1 MAESDGRVEY
11 EVRADLSKIDSD
23 MDAANKQITKSAE
36 KVAKQ
41 QEQITEKSQQN
52 IKKTVEKA
60 NDSLEQDNEKTQKN
74 ITQTVE
80 KQSDKI
86 VKTEEKNKKSIT
98 ETAKTEGE
106 KVVKNHKKA
115 TDKIVNQTENA
126 TEEIEKKTTGLGSK
140 ITAGLSTA
148 GKGLAAGVG
157 AGLAA
162 AATTVA
168 ATVGTAVS
176 AANDLDKATNQL
188 TASLGLTT
196 EEAEKYEE
204 TIKSIYGN
212 NYGESFEDI
221 ANNLS
226 LIKQQMHGITD
237 DELQKVTESAY
248 LMADVYDMDIAE
260 GIRGANAL
268 VKQFGIS
275 AEEAYNL
282 MAQGAEK
289 GLNQNGDLADQL
301 AEYSTFYA
309 DMGFSAEEAMSMLV
323 SGAQNGAYQID
334 FLNDAFKEFSIRA
347 KDGSQTTADGLA
359 LLGLDAE
366 KVTEEFAAGG
376 DRAYQAFKLVNE
388 QLAACDD
395 DVARNAAGVAL
406 YGTKWED
413 LGQDAVLAMA
423 KMGDSIDLTR
433 DKLSEM
439 EDVKYSSLSDMFEG
453 LKRTLELLLI
463 PLGEELIPL
472 LKDII
477 EVAKP
482 IIEEL
487 LPQITDEIK
496 PIISDLSGLITPLV
510 SLISSI
516 LPQFVQLFKAIIP
529 SVTKL
534 IEHLVPTL
542 TKLID
547 KLLPPLIKI
556 AERILPPIIDLID
569 ELLPII
575 DIVLDLLSP
584 ILDLVVALLEP
595 LGELIGSVGDLI
607 GSLLSLIKDILEPI
621 MPIIQAVADVL
632 GAVLGVAIQNVA
644 ELVGGLADVF
654 SGLIKFLSGDIM
666 GGLQQFGQGFV
677 DLFSGVLGTIDSMFG
692 TSLQKWYD
700 ETREACEKIGQEMY
714 AATHQEEIRMN
725 ELGAKYDTLQSDMN
739 DYIIKELRSGKS
751 AEEAFNSAKEKY
763 LTGDEQKEYFE
774 GALADTLNMDTVNE
788 WYKNIRDNK
797 GLYSQGYVDQDKS
810 GSGWNPAEW
819 YSVENQRKINGI
831 DNNGYKSAGT
841 SYSYDKSNVT
851 TPTLNY
857 TPSTYSVGD
866 FAYTAPTTGTS
877 GTSGTAQ
884 SSATTSNDNTKSAT
898 TSGSSAASAAANKS
912 QTISITSYIPTV
924 WDDVATSNKKLA
936 AGIGASRIGNSKSGK
951 IISGLSAAT
960 SVSSGEAEKAD
971 VTLNDVVAEIK
982 KLKTAQEKMQY
993 TLDVTLKTNEYTL
1006 AKATVKGIKAIKKQ
1020 TGKSPI

>member
-11 EVRADLSKIDSD
+11 EVRADLSKIDTD
-23 MDAANKQITKSAE
+23 MAEANKKVIDAAEKGAKKQEEAAE
-36 KVAKQ
+36 KA
-41 QEQITEKSQQN
+41 QN
-52 IKKTVEKA
+52 NIAQTVKKTNDEIE
-60 NDSLEQDNEKTQKN
+60 NDSAKTQKN
-74 ITQTVE
+74 ITDTAE

-86 VKTEEKNKKSIT
+86 VQTEKKNKQSIT
-98 ETAKTEGE
+98 DTAEKEGD
-106 KVVKNHKKA
+106 KVVENYKQDTKEIIDS
-115 TDKIVNQTENA
+115 TDEMASSIEN
-126 TEEIEKKTTGLGSK
+126 K
-140 ITAGLSTA
+140 TAGIGTKFSSGLKSA
-148 GKGLAAGVG
+148 GKGVGVAIG

-162 AATTVA
+162 AGTAIA
-168 ATVGTAVS
+168 AVTGTAVS
-176 AANDLDKATNQL
+176 SANNLEKSTNQL
-188 TASLGLTT
+188 TASLGLTA
-196 EEAEKYEE
+196 EEAKKYED
-204 TIKSIYGN
+204 TIKAIYGN
-212 NYGESFEDI
+212 NYGDSFEDI
-221 ANNLS
+221 ANSLS

-237 DELQKVTESAY
+237 EELQKVTESAY
-248 LMADVYDMDIAE
+248 LLADVYDMDIAE

-268 VKQFGIS
+268 VNQFGIS

-323 SGAQNGAYQID
+323 SGAKNGAYQID

-366 KVTEEFAAGG
+366 KLTAEFAAGG
-376 DRAYQAFKLVNE
+376 DSAYQAFKLVNE

-423 KMGDSIDLTR
+423 QMGDSIDLTR
-433 DKLSEM
+433 DKLAEM

-453 LKRTLELLLI
+453 LSRTVELLLI
-463 PLGEELIPL
+463 PLGEEIIPL
-472 LKDII
+472 LKDVI
-477 EVAKP
+477 ELVSP
-482 IIEEL
+482 IITDL
-487 LPQITDEIK
+487 LPQVIDLIK
-496 PIISDLSGLITPLV
+496 PILDSVSELIPPLIELITG
-510 SLISSI
+510 I
-516 LPQFVQLFKAIIP
+516 LPPIIQLLKPIMD
-529 SVTKL
+529 SVTSIIKK
-534 IEHLVPTL
+534 LVPTL
-542 TKLID
+542 IKLID
-547 KLLPPLIKI
+547 KLMPPLTKIVETLLPPLM
-556 AERILPPIIDLID
+556 EVIDALIPVLD
-569 ELLPII
+569 VVIELLT
-575 DIVLDLLSP
+575 P
-584 ILDLVVALLEP
+584 ILELLAELCEP
-595 LGELIGSVGDLI
+595 LGAIISAVAK
-607 GSLLSLIKDILEPI
+607 LIKSVLGLIQKALEPI
-621 MPIIQAVADVL
+621 MPLISAIAEALTGRLGSAFEGIANIIEY
-632 GAVLGVAIQNVA
+632 I
-644 ELVGGLADVF
+644 ADVF
-654 SGLIKFLSGDIM
+654 SGFVSFLSGDIM
-666 GGLQQFGQGFV
+666 GGLESFGNGFV
-677 DLFSGVLGTIDSMFG
+677 NLFEGVLNVIDSMFG
-692 TSLQKWYD
+692 TSLSSWYE
-700 ETREACEKIGQEMY
+700 ETKKACQKIGEEMY
-714 AATHQEEIRMN
+714 AATHQEEIRMID
-725 ELGAKYDTLQSDMN
+725 LGTKYGTLQSDMN

-788 WYKNIRDNK
+788 WYNNIRDNN
-797 GLYSQGYVDQDKS
+797 GLYSQGYVDVDKTS
-810 GSGWNPAEW
+810 SESSQNVSKQETSEYQG
-819 YSVENQRKINGI
+819 
-831 DNNGYKSAGT
+831 AGT
-841 SYSYDKSNVT
+841 NYMYEGANISN
-851 TPTLNY
+851 PNFSY

-877 GTSGTAQ
+877 GTSGTTQ

-898 TSGSSAASAAANKS
+898 TSSSSADSSAANKS

-924 WDDVATSNKKLA
+924 WDDADTSNQKLA
-936 AGIGASRIGNSKSGK
+936 AGIGASRVGNSKSGK

-971 VTLNDVVAEIK
+971 ATLNDVVAEIK

-1006 AKATVKGIKAIKKQ
+1006 AKATVKGIKVIKKQ

>member
-41 QEQITEKSQQN
+41 QEQITENSQQN

-74 ITQTVE
+74 IAQTVE

-86 VKTEEKNKKSIT
+86 VKTEEKNKKAIT

-115 TDKIVNQTENA
+115 TEEVVNQTEKA
-126 TEEIEKKTTGLGSK
+126 AKEIEGKTTGLGSK

-162 AATTVA
+162 AGAAVVATTGKAISV
-168 ATVGTAVS
+168 
-176 AANDLDKATNQL
+176 ANDLDKANNQL
-188 TASLGLTT
+188 TASLGLTA
-196 EEAEKYEE
+196 EEAEKYGDI
-204 TIKSIYGN
+204 IKKVYGD
-212 NYGESFEDI
+212 NYGESFDDI
-221 ANNLS
+221 SNTLA
-226 LIKQQMHGITD
+226 LIKQQMKDVTD
-237 DELQKVTESAY
+237 DELQKVIESAY
-248 LMADVYDMDIAE
+248 LLSDTYDIDVSE

-268 VKQFGIS
+268 MKQFGIS

-774 GALADTLNMDTVNE
+774 GAFADTLNMDTVNE
-788 WYKNIRDNK
+788 WYKNIHENN
-797 GLYSQGYVDQDKS
+797 GLYSQGYVDEDKTNS
-810 GSGWNPAEW
+810 EFYQQQATDMIEKAAS
-819 YSVENQRKINGI
+819 
-831 DNNGYKSAGT
+831 GYKGAGT
-841 SYSYDKSNVT
+841 GYTYEGANIA
-851 TPTLNY
+851 TPEFNY

-866 FAYTAPTTGTS
+866 FAYTAPVTS
-877 GTSGTAQ
+877 GATQ
-884 SSATTSNDNTKSAT
+884 SSASASSTGNTKSAT
-898 TSGSSAASAAANKS
+898 TSSSSAASSANKS

-924 WDDVATSNKKLA
+924 WDDADTANQKLA
-936 AGIGASRIGNSKSGK
+936 AGIGASRVGNSKSGK
-951 IISGLSAAT
+951 LISGLSAAT
-960 SVSSGEAEKAD
+960 AVSSSEAEKAD
-971 VTLNDVVAEIK
+971 ATLNDVVAEIK

-993 TLDVTLKTNEYTL
+993 TLDVTLKTNDYTL
-1006 AKATVKGIKAIKKQ
+1006 AKATVRGIKAIKKQ
-1020 TGKSPI
+1020 TGKSPL